1 MLCGPT
7 GQSVSGTHP
16 HAYRPRLFAR
26 PNAAALRAAPR
37 RGVAAGCRTGAVR
50 ARRKVD
56 RAWAPPDRAS
66 TRRARLLARLLR
78 LPRASAAAETRLV
91 VTSKAG
97 GEQWR
102 RTFDGRRIDTRQFG
116 CDGCVLAERIG
127 VLEFRFR
134 LEPADGS
141 LVFRQ
146 VAAAVVLGR
155 FRVGLP
161 EAWAP
166 RIEARED
173 PAGAGRM
180 GVHVRVT
187 LPAVGPVLTYDG
199 TVGIENLSA

>member
-7 GQSVSGTHP
+7 GQSVSGTTRMP
-16 HAYRPRLFAR
+16 TGPVSLPDRTPLYAQLLG
-26 PNAAALRAAPR
+26 AAWPQVAAP
-37 RGVAAGCRTGAVR
+37 VR
-50 ARRKVD
+50 CAHDGR
-56 RAWAPPDRAS
+56 S
-66 TRRARLLARLLR
+66 TVHGRLRIGHGRNRSARLLARLLR

-91 VTSKAG
+91 VTSEAR

-146 VAAAVVLGR
+146 VAAAIVFGR